1 MHYAARLCIYTWYI
15 SAFLDS
21 IYFNILLSYCLH
33 LCLFLNFVKLLSSHD
48 ASKGARAP
56 KAWKSA
62 VLNEIENKVGEN
74 GKTHRSSGYLEI
86 PGDTLQKPMNKQ
98 NMIEHVESGLS
109 LWSFQKST
117 WRYWKDNSMAPVHLQ
132 QNGTLG
138 LEHRH
143 STGTTSRCEEHGLPN
158 SKTKA
163 RQQKARQIPDQNSDD
178 FVLPRSIVPI
188 LVFPTLLWDQIWGHG
203 DMSWWY
209 WNTPK
214 TSLPCHHRR
223 HQGVGFAQWSCLDE
237 ETSFLKKYPPNSL
250 QSWKAEFNFNQQF
263 LQQKNSNQIPKL
275 LRLTDR
281 VPKWRG
287 KHGQTVA
294 MFRRT
299 SA

>member
-1 MHYAARLCIYTWYI
+1 
-15 SAFLDS
+15 
-21 IYFNILLSYCLH
+21 
-33 LCLFLNFVKLLSSHD
+33 
-48 ASKGARAP
+48 
-56 KAWKSA
+56 
-62 VLNEIENKVGEN
+62 
-74 GKTHRSSGYLEI
+74 
-86 PGDTLQKPMNKQ
+86 MNKQ

-158 SKTKA
+158 SA
-163 RQQKARQIPDQNSDD
+163 KARQIPDQKSDD
-178 FVLPRSIVPI
+178 FVIPRGIVPI
-188 LVFPTLLWDQIWGHG
+188 LVFPTLIWDQIWGHG

-237 ETSFLKKYPPNSL
+237 ETSFLKNILQILCKAGKQNAISINNFYNKKTPTKSRNSCVWLIGFPNDG
-250 QSWKAEFNFNQQF
+250 ANMG
-263 LQQKNSNQIPKL
+263 KL
-275 LRLTDR
+275 LRCSEELQLRCSSAYWESWPFESVPNLTWVCWELQSLLQGD
-281 VPKWRG
+281 G
-287 KHGQTVA
+287 
-294 MFRRT
+294 
-299 SA
+299 SI

>member
-1 MHYAARLCIYTWYI
+1 MLTIFPLSSWPQWGTTKAAAFLPSHSQNHVWVWMSLAKKTTNFVMHYAARLCIYTWYI

-117 WRYWKDNSMAPVHLQ
+117 
-132 QNGTLG
+132 
-138 LEHRH
+138 
-143 STGTTSRCEEHGLPN
+143 
-158 SKTKA
+158 
-163 RQQKARQIPDQNSDD
+163 
-178 FVLPRSIVPI
+178 
-188 LVFPTLLWDQIWGHG
+188 
-203 DMSWWY
+203 
-209 WNTPK
+209 
-214 TSLPCHHRR
+214 
-223 HQGVGFAQWSCLDE
+223 
-237 ETSFLKKYPPNSL
+237 
-250 QSWKAEFNFNQQF
+250 
-263 LQQKNSNQIPKL
+263 
-275 LRLTDR
+275 
-281 VPKWRG
+281 
-287 KHGQTVA
+287 
-294 MFRRT
+294 
-299 SA
+299 